1 MVAPPHDTIQRAREL
16 RRKLTLPEGLIWRA
30 LRRKGL
36 ADLRFRRQH
45 PIGPY
50 ILDFYC
56 HELKLA
62 VEIDG
67 QAHDHPDRL
76 AHDRRRT
83 EWLNQQGVR
92 VIRLAARDVLA
103 NLDAA
108 LGFIRRSAGR

>member
-1 MVAPPHDTIQRAREL
+1 MVAITETTRRARRL
-16 RRKLTLPEGLIWRA
+16 RRQLTLPEGLMWRA
-30 LRRKGL
+30 LRGRGL

-62 VEIDG
+62 VEVDG
-67 QAHDHPDRL
+67 QVHEHPDRL

-83 EWLNQQGVR
+83 DWLNQQGIR
-92 VIRLAARDVLA
+92 VIRIAARDVLDD
-103 NLDAA
+103 LDAA
-108 LGFIRRSAGR
+108 LVFLRTSAGR

>member
-1 MVAPPHDTIQRAREL
+1 MIAITETTRRARCL
-16 RRKLTLPEGLIWRA
+16 RRQLTLPEGLMWRA
-30 LRRKGL
+30 LRGRAL

-62 VEIDG
+62 VEVDG
-67 QAHDHPDRL
+67 QVHEHPERL

-83 EWLNQQGVR
+83 EWLRQQGIR
-92 VIRLAARDVLA
+92 VIRIAARDVLDD
-103 NLDAA
+103 LDAS